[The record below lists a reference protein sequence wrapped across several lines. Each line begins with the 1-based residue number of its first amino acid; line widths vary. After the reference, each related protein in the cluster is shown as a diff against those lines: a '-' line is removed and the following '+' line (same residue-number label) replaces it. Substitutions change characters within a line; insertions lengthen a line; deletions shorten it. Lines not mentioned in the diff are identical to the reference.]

1 MRDLIGYGLY
11 SMIGLAGILLVFTL
25 FSASETDAQVE
36 RVSNEMISL
45 VTGVRK
51 THRGHPD
58 RYGTA
63 QIDAENLIDA
73 GIAPATTVVAADRLR
88 NSFGGDIEVWGIAN
102 NSFRVIFGDVP
113 QEVCIQTLS
122 QMRPDERVLGAAVG
136 ITLAAARAAAVS
148 DFPLTL
154 NDAVN
159 LCANDDNAMA
169 LLAQ

>member
-25 FSASETDAQVE
+25 FSSSETDAQVE
-36 RVSNEMISL
+36 RVSSEMISL
-45 VTGVRK
+45 VSGVRK

-58 RYGTA
+58 RYGTGEL
-63 QIDAENLIDA
+63 DYENLIDA
-73 GIAPATTVVAADRLR
+73 GIPPATTVVGVDELQ
-88 NSFGGDIEVWGIAN
+88 NSFGGVIQVWGIAN
-102 NSFRVIFGDVP
+102 NSFRVIFDDVP

-136 ITLAAARAAAVS
+136 TTLNAARLAAVTEFPIIFDDAAG
-148 DFPLTL
+148 
-154 NDAVN
+154 
-159 LCANDDNAMA
+159 LCANDENAVA